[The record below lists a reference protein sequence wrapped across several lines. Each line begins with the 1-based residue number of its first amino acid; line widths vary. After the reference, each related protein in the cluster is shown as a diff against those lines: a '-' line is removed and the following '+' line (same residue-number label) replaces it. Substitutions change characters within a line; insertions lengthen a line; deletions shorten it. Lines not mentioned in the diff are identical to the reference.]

1 MKEMFGIAALFT
13 LAINQ
18 SYAAHA
24 HELTSLPCGEATLDY
39 NSRQRWQPGH
49 SQYGIQYEQWTPEAF
64 NMLRERAV
72 ECSNP
77 DAQAFVAYMNYLEE
91 INANALQAMEANRQQ
106 NVLAE
111 EEAKRKAQLEAERAR
126 QLHVA
131 AEAAR
136 KQQQAAEEAERK
148 RLAEEEVRKKADLQ
162 GQRAGKQQH
171 AAEEAERKRLGEL
184 EASAL
189 SDDHEPQPEEAI
201 MAQALPWKPKLPL
214 DADVQLFLQNNP
226 GLTLGISPLSD
237 DGLLILES
245 IIREQAV
252 ILLAL
257 QLCTERWTDFPGYLE
272 EAQRR
277 IELLERVGIQIWG
290 YPADKVASFRASAN
304 QIFDGTQTTDYLL
317 ADPNSL
323 YEICQRSLFEISN
336 GKNFAQ

>member
-126 QLHVA
+126 QLHV
-131 AEAAR
+131 
-136 KQQQAAEEAERK
+136 
-148 RLAEEEVRKKADLQ
+148 Q